1 MSLDDLVALND
12 EISGL
17 VRAGVPLEMGLAG
30 WGRDLP
36 GKLGRTVTQL
46 SQSVADG
53 RSLPQ
58 ALAEQGDRIP
68 PVYRAIVT
76 AGMRSGRLPAALES
90 LAGAARSLQQV
101 RGAVGLAVLYPM
113 ILVLLGYAFFVLVA
127 TQLISALSAV
137 YEAQPPKFWSIIADV
152 GAVARAKVPLGWIS
166 IPWGLIPP
174 LVMVVAA
181 AFWWFRT
188 RRAMVIDAGSAGRWL
203 RWIPF
208 AGRIVR
214 HARLASLSEIL
225 GMLVE
230 HDVPLHEAI
239 VLAAECTADR
249 RLVASA
255 RRMAASVEQGGV
267 PSEGWRQLDG
277 FPPLLAWLISSGGR
291 RQTFVAMARHVADT
305 YRRRVLRE
313 SQWLRDFLPMWL
325 IVVAGGGMVAL
336 YGVTTFLPF
345 TQLMEHLAETVGHA
359 MRVKP

>member
-12 EISGL
+12 EIAGL

-30 WGRDLP
+30 WGGDLP
-36 GKLGRTVTQL
+36 GKLGRTVSQL
-46 SQSVADG
+46 GRSVAEG

-58 ALAEQGDRIP
+58 ALADQGDQIP
-68 PVYRAIVT
+68 PVYRAIVS
-76 AGMRSGRLPAALES
+76 AGLRSGRLPAALES

-101 RGAVGLAVLYPM
+101 RGAVGLAVLYPL
-113 ILVLLGYAFFVLVA
+113 ILVLLAYTFFVLIA
-127 TQLISALSAV
+127 AQLISALAAV
-137 YEAQPPKFWSIIADV
+137 YESAPPKFWSIIIDAGDL
-152 GAVARAKVPLGWIS
+152 ARSKVSLGSLS
-166 IPWGLIPP
+166 IRWGLVPP
-174 LVMVVAA
+174 LAIVVAA

-188 RRAMVIDAGSAGRWL
+188 RRAIVIDAGSAGRWL
-203 RWIPF
+203 RWIPI

-225 GMLVE
+225 GLLVE

-267 PSEGWRQLDG
+267 PRDGWRQLDG
-277 FPPLLAWLISSGGR
+277 FPPLLAWLVSSGGR
-291 RQTFVAMARHVADT
+291 QQTFVAMSRHIADT

-325 IVVAGGGMVAL
+325 IVVVGGGLVAL

-345 TQLMEHLAETVGHA
+345 TQLMEHLGETVGHG